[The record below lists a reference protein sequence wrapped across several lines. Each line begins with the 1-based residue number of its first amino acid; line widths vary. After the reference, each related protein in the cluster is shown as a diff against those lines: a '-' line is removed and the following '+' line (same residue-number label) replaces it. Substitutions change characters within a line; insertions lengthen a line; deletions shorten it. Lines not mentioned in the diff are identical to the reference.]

1 MTKRQLRTLINETL
15 KHLPDQEAN
24 FLNKIE
30 QEYPP
35 SSEGLPK
42 SKLYIRM
49 ADNIPREKRNHFK
62 NDLLNHIKDD
72 QVFIFDSFSFSDD
85 IK

>member
-1 MTKRQLRTLINETL
+1 MINETL
-15 KHLPDQEAN
+15 KHLPNQEAN

-49 ADNIPREKRNHFK
+49 TDNIPREKRNHFK